1 MKKSL
6 LILSLITLFL
16 GFKANAQHEQL
27 IKRGDY
33 TLVFLNNSEI
43 ITEELSQNITN
54 TFFEVYPKM
63 VAEYNPDATKKVTIS
78 IDINYKKVAISGN
91 GKILLGALWMQQH
104 PEDTDLVTHELMHIV
119 QDFKALGPEWL
130 IEGLADCGRFQY
142 GLNNAAADWSLPS
155 LSSFHSYKM
164 GYRVAA
170 RFLLWVNKYK
180 ESTTIIQLNTALKYN
195 TYSADSW
202 KEITGKS
209 LDELWALYLQNKD
222 ID

>member
-1 MKKSL
+1 MKRSL
-6 LILSLITLFL
+6 LTLSMICLLFCF
-16 GFKANAQHEQL
+16 GANAQQDQM

-33 TLVFLNNSEI
+33 TLVFINNSKI
-43 ITEELSQNITN
+43 ISEELAQNIVN

-63 VAEYNPDATKKVTIS
+63 VTEYNPEATKKVTIL
-78 IDINYKKVAISGN
+78 IDLNYKKVAVSGK
-91 GKILLGALWMQQH
+91 GKITLGALWMQQH
-104 PEDTDLVTHELMHIV
+104 PEDTDLVTHELVHIV

-155 LSSFHSYKM
+155 LSSYQSYKM

-170 RFLLWVNKYK
+170 RFLLWVNKFQ
-180 ESTTIIQLNTALKYN
+180 ESSTIFQLNTALKYN

-209 LDELWALYLQNKD
+209 LDELWALYLQNND

>member
-6 LILSLITLFL
+6 LTLSTLFFILSFT
-16 GFKANAQHEQL
+16 ARAQQDQI

-33 TLVFLNNSEI
+33 TLVFTNNSDLI
-43 ITEELSQNITN
+43 SKNLAQNIAN

-63 VAEYNPDATKKVTIS
+63 VAENNPSATKKVTIS
-78 IDINYKKVAISGN
+78 VDINYKKVAISGN
-91 GKILLGALWMQQH
+91 GKITLGALWMQQH

-119 QDFKALGPEWL
+119 QNFKALGPEWL

-142 GLNNAAADWSLPS
+142 GLNNAAASWSLPS
-155 LSSFHSYKM
+155 VSPYHSYKM

-170 RFLLWVNKYK
+170 RFLLWVDKYQQIG
-180 ESTTIIQLNTALKYN
+180 TIRQLNKRLEYN
-195 TYSADSW
+195 TYSVESW
-202 KEITGKS
+202 EEITGKS
-209 LDELWALYLQNKD
+209 LDQLWALYLQNTD